1 VWIEFKKGFGSPN
14 EVKPIMVNDLDV
26 LKCWL
31 FQQWVYV
38 WFKAILIMWCIKF
51 KSCIWNN
58 NEDASKELLD
68 SLKEELR
75 TILGLLGNKGIVF

>member
-1 VWIEFKKGFGSPN
+1 
-14 EVKPIMVNDLDV
+14 MVNDLDV

-51 KSCIWNN
+51 KSC
-58 NEDASKELLD
+58 